1 MMPFSDRNFKM
12 KILIVGFTKL
22 KYMPYINFYL
32 ESIEHVD
39 ADVHILYWNRDLKSE
54 DLDRFQKF
62 HLHEFKNYLEDE
74 SPKISKI
81 LSFLKYKKYA
91 EHVIKSNSFDFI
103 IVLHSMPAIL
113 LKHILRSR
121 FKNRYIFDYRDY
133 TYEKIFFYR
142 NIISQTVKNSVA
154 TFVSSDGFR
163 RYLPKKFEYKIYT
176 SHNILTDSLNY
187 RNIKKDNLSKSDK
200 IRISFWGFIRNAD
213 INKALI
219 DRISRDSRFELHYY
233 GRKQKTALDL
243 EKYSIDCNA
252 KNVFFHGEYIPEDRY
267 KFVRDTDLIHN
278 IYNDYNMMSAMANK
292 YYDGAFFYIPQ
303 LCMRESYMGQRAVK
317 NEIGFECSPYDDDF
331 TDKVFEYYTTL
342 NQNKFYLACDKET
355 ERVKSEYESGRE
367 IIQKICSG

>member
-1 MMPFSDRNFKM
+1 M